1 MKRLF
6 LKLAVLT
13 AVSAVVSAC
22 GGDDDHDN
30 EPTGTI
36 VQVAEAGGLSYL
48 LAAATKA
55 ELADELSAASA
66 AGLTVF
72 APTNA
77 AFNTLATQL
86 GLADGPALVA
96 ALPKEALASI
106 LSYHVLPARK
116 SAADLSS
123 GGATQPTIY
132 SFAGG
137 PVALRL
143 NTTSGVRITDAVLTD
158 ATVTTANVA
167 ASNGVVH
174 IVDKVLVPPGVL
186 NVVQMAQ
193 ANPGAFSSLV
203 GAVVSANLATTLSG
217 TGPFTVFAPT
227 NAAFAAAPAN
237 LTTQELTTVL
247 TYHVL
252 GSQVLSTAIPF
263 GTPVATVA
271 GQNITINA
279 GTAPVIAT
287 ITDTT
292 AAPATITAVDVRA
305 SNGVIHVID
314 KVLIPSLTGPT

>member
-6 LKLAVLT
+6 LKLAALT
-13 AVSAVVSAC
+13 VASALVSAC
-22 GGDDDHDN
+22 GGSDDHIDQ
-30 EPTGTI
+30 PATGTI
-36 VQVAEAGGLSYL
+36 VQVAEANGLSYL

-55 ELADELSAASA
+55 ELGDELSAASA

-86 GLADGPALVA
+86 GLADGPALVT

-106 LSYHVLPARK
+106 LSYHVLPAKK
-116 SAADLSS
+116 SAADLVS
-123 GGATQPTIY
+123 GGATQDTIY
-132 SFAGG
+132 SFDGA
-137 PVALRL
+137 VTKLSL
-143 NTTSGVRITDAVLTD
+143 TTTSGVVIKDAALTE
-158 ATVTTANVA
+158 AAVTTADVA
-167 ASNGVVH
+167 ATNGVVH
-174 IVDKVLVPPGVL
+174 VINKVLVPPGVL

-193 ANPGAFSSLV
+193 ANPAAFSSLV
-203 GAVVSANLATTLSG
+203 GAVASADLATTLSG
-217 TGPFTVFAPT
+217 PGPFTVFAPT
-227 NAAFAAAPAN
+227 NAAFAAAPTG
-237 LTTQELTTVL
+237 LTTAQLTTVL

-252 GSQVLSTAIPF
+252 GSQVLSSAIPF

-279 GTAPVIAT
+279 GTPPVIAT

-292 AAPATITAVDVRA
+292 SAPATITAVDVRA

-314 KVLIPSLTGPT
+314 KVLIPSLAP